1 MGWECGENWRQVC
14 GGGKKLIERDNSEH
28 IGVDGMIIL

>member
-1 MGWECGENWRQVC
+1 MGWECGENLRQVC
-14 GGGKKLIERDNSEH
+14 GGGKLIERDNSEH